1 MEGGKDRGR
10 EGRTQKEG
18 RRGRD
23 EEEEAIDQTDGD
35 IERDGRMEGDGR
47 TEAGTDGEG
56 GKNEHAVGR
65 SDGGTCLGRRKERG
79 ANGGGT
85 DEGRR

>member
-10 EGRTQKEG
+10 EGRTQNEG

-23 EEEEAIDQTDGD
+23 GEIEEAIDQTDGD

-47 TEAGTDGEG
+47 TESGTDGEG
-56 GKNEHAVGR
+56 EKNEHAVGR
-65 SDGGTCLGRRKERG
+65 SDVGVEQ
-79 ANGGGT
+79 
-85 DEGRR
+85 